1 MKLRLVRAVNRRL
14 SPAAAGHAEPAPFPR
29 SWLGRAGLGAGWL
42 LSAALGALAV
52 SAPAQPQAAPAAAA
66 PSAAGSAPAPAAS
79 ASAPAA
85 TDSTPV
91 NNSWLDAPTF
101 YELLLGEM
109 EISTGH
115 PADGFEVMLDAARR
129 SRDGAV
135 FQRAIEIAV
144 QGRSGD
150 RALLAAKA
158 WRQTL
163 PQSIEALRTQVQL
176 LVATEKL
183 DDLPG
188 PLKELIERQP
198 EAERSPVIAGLPRFL
213 AGVHD
218 KAQALRV
225 GQTALASYLE
235 QPATRTAARTSLGRL
250 AAAAQQND
258 LAMSYLTQAHRDD
271 PAAAG
276 PVLLAL
282 DLMGPKPEAEAV
294 VTDYLAR
301 PDALTPLRLAYV
313 QSLEQRQRLVDAVAQ
328 LRLAVAQQPDLAQAW
343 LSLGALLTEL
353 QEPREGIQALDRYF
367 ALQAAPAAEDGA
379 ATDEDTQAERL
390 RRTYDYACVVQADA
404 HEQLGDLKEAARW
417 LDKVPAERTD
427 LALLVRRASLMARQ
441 GQVDA
446 GLALVKNGAARG
458 NPDARARLLAQTQV
472 LRDAGRQQA
481 AFDLL
486 GAAVKQSPEDSG
498 LIYEQAMLAEQLKQ
512 YDTME
517 TLLRE
522 VMRLKADDAQAYN
535 ALGYSLAERGV
546 RLDEALKLIQQAMS
560 LAPDDPFILDSLGWV
575 YYRQGR
581 AADALKLLQQS
592 YAARPHAEVA
602 THLGE
607 VLWALGQ
614 HDEALRYWRE
624 AQRRERDNPAL
635 RETLQR
641 LKVKL

>member
-14 SPAAAGHAEPAPFPR
+14 LPATAGHAAAAPFAR
-29 SWLGRAGLGAGWL
+29 RWLGRAGLGAGWL

-52 SAPAQPQAAPAAAA
+52 SAPAQPNA
-66 PSAAGSAPAPAAS
+66 APAPATVP
-79 ASAPAA
+79 ASAPASGA
-85 TDSTPV
+85 AAAETAPV
-91 NNSWLDAPTF
+91 NNSWLDAPMF

-109 EISTGH
+109 EVSTGH

-129 SRDGAV
+129 SRDGTV

-150 RALLAAKA
+150 RALLAARA
-158 WRQTL
+158 WRQSL

-183 DDLPG
+183 DELAG

-213 AGVHD
+213 AGVRD
-218 KAQALRV
+218 KAQALSV
-225 GQTALASYLE
+225 GQTALAPYLDL
-235 QPATRTAARTSLGRL
+235 PATRTAARTSLGRL
-250 AAAAQQND
+250 AAAAQQSD
-258 LAMSYLTQAHRDD
+258 LAMGYLQQAHQDD

-294 VTDYLAR
+294 VKDYLAR
-301 PDALTPLRLAYV
+301 PDALTALRLAYV

-328 LRLAVAQQPDLAQAW
+328 LRLTVAQQPDMAQAW

-367 ALQAAPAAEDGA
+367 ALQAPPAAGEGDA
-379 ATDEDTQAERL
+379 SDDDNQDERL

-404 HEQLGDLKEAARW
+404 HEQLGELKEATRW

-427 LALLVRRASLMARQ
+427 LALLVRRASLMVRQ
-441 GQVDA
+441 GQVEA

-458 NPDARARLLAQTQV
+458 NPDARARLLAQAQV

-486 GAAVKQSPEDSG
+486 GEAVKQSPEDSG
-498 LIYEQAMLAEQLKQ
+498 LVYEQAMLAEQLKQ
-512 YDTME
+512 YDAME
-517 TLLRE
+517 ALLRE
-522 VMRLKADDAQAYN
+522 VIRLKADDAQAYN

-546 RLDEALKLIQQAMS
+546 RLDEALKLIQHAVE

-575 YYRQGR
+575 YFRQGR
-581 AADALKLLQQS
+581 ADEALKLLKQS

-607 VLWALGQ
+607 VLWAMGQ
-614 HDEALRYWRE
+614 RDEALRYWRE
-624 AQRRERDNPAL
+624 AQQRERDNTAL

>member
-1 MKLRLVRAVNRRL
+1 MKLRLVRAVYRRL
-14 SPAAAGHAEPAPFPR
+14 LPATAEHAAAAPFAR
-29 SWLGRAGLGAGWL
+29 RWLGRAGLGAGWL
-42 LSAALGALAV
+42 LSATLGALAV
-52 SAPAQPQAAPAAAA
+52 SAPAQPDASPAPATA
-66 PSAAGSAPAPAAS
+66 PATASASAPAAS

-85 TDSTPV
+85 AEPAPV
-91 NNSWLDAPTF
+91 NNSWLDAPMF

-115 PADGFEVMLDAARR
+115 PADGFDVMLDAARR
-129 SRDGAV
+129 ARDGAV

-150 RALLAAKA
+150 RALAAAKA
-158 WRQTL
+158 WRQSL

-183 DDLPG
+183 DELAG

-218 KAQALRV
+218 KAQALSV
-225 GQTALASYLE
+225 SQTALAAYLDA
-235 QPATRTAARTSLGRL
+235 PATRTAARTSLGRL
-250 AAAAQQND
+250 AAAAQQSD
-258 LAMSYLTQAHRDD
+258 LAMGYLQQAHRDD

-294 VTDYLAR
+294 VKDYLAR
-301 PDALTPLRLAYV
+301 PDALTALRLAYV

-328 LRLAVAQQPDLAQAW
+328 LRLTVAQQPDMTQAW

-367 ALQAAPAAEDGA
+367 ALQAAPAADDGDA
-379 ATDEDTQAERL
+379 GDDDDQNERT

-404 HEQLGDLKEAARW
+404 HEQLGELKEAARW
-417 LDKVPAERTD
+417 LDKVPADRTD
-427 LALLVRRASLMARQ
+427 LALLVRRASLMVRQ

-458 NPDARARLLAQTQV
+458 NPDARARLLAQAQV

-486 GAAVKQSPEDSG
+486 GEAVKQSPEDSG
-498 LIYEQAMLAEQLKQ
+498 LVYEQAMLAEQLKQ

-522 VMRLKADDAQAYN
+522 VIRLKSDDAQAYN
-535 ALGYSLAERGV
+535 ALGYSLAERDL
-546 RLDEALKLIQQAMS
+546 RLDEALKLIQHAVA

-575 YYRQGR
+575 YFRQGR
-581 AADALKLLQQS
+581 ADEALKLLQQS

-614 HDEALRYWRE
+614 RDEAMRYWRE
-624 AQRRERDNPAL
+624 AQRRERDNTAL

>member
-1 MKLRLVRAVNRRL
+1 
-14 SPAAAGHAEPAPFPR
+14 
-29 SWLGRAGLGAGWL
+29 
-42 LSAALGALAV
+42 V

-353 QEPREGIQALDRYF
+353 QEPREASRPWTAISRCRPHRRPKTARRPTRTTRPN
-367 ALQAAPAAEDGA
+367 ACAAPTTMPAWSRPTRMNSWAIS
-379 ATDEDTQAERL
+379 
-390 RRTYDYACVVQADA
+390 RRP
-404 HEQLGDLKEAARW
+404 
-417 LDKVPAERTD
+417 PAGWTRCPPNAPTW
-427 LALLVRRASLMARQ
+427 RCWC
-441 GQVDA
+441 A
-446 GLALVKNGAARG
+446 GPR
-458 NPDARARLLAQTQV
+458 
-472 LRDAGRQQA
+472 
-481 AFDLL
+481 
-486 GAAVKQSPEDSG
+486 
-498 LIYEQAMLAEQLKQ
+498 
-512 YDTME
+512 
-517 TLLRE
+517 
-522 VMRLKADDAQAYN
+522 
-535 ALGYSLAERGV
+535 
-546 RLDEALKLIQQAMS
+546 
-560 LAPDDPFILDSLGWV
+560 
-575 YYRQGR
+575 
-581 AADALKLLQQS
+581 
-592 YAARPHAEVA
+592 
-602 THLGE
+602 
-607 VLWALGQ
+607 
-614 HDEALRYWRE
+614 
-624 AQRRERDNPAL
+624 
-635 RETLQR
+635 
-641 LKVKL
+641 

>member
-1 MKLRLVRAVNRRL
+1 MLNLRPSR
-14 SPAAAGHAEPAPFPR
+14 AAG
-29 SWLGRAGLGAGWL
+29 W
-42 LSAALGALAV
+42 
-52 SAPAQPQAAPAAAA
+52 AAPDWGGLAAVGGPGRPGRVGPGPTAGRTGRPA
-66 PSAAGSAPAPAAS
+66 PSAAGSAPAAS

-379 ATDEDTQAERL
+379 APRTTRPNACAAPTTMPAWSRPTRMNSWAIS
-390 RRTYDYACVVQADA
+390 RRP
-404 HEQLGDLKEAARW
+404 
-417 LDKVPAERTD
+417 PAGWTRCPPNAPTW
-427 LALLVRRASLMARQ
+427 RCWC
-441 GQVDA
+441 A
-446 GLALVKNGAARG
+446 GPR
-458 NPDARARLLAQTQV
+458 
-472 LRDAGRQQA
+472 
-481 AFDLL
+481 
-486 GAAVKQSPEDSG
+486 
-498 LIYEQAMLAEQLKQ
+498 
-512 YDTME
+512 
-517 TLLRE
+517 
-522 VMRLKADDAQAYN
+522 
-535 ALGYSLAERGV
+535 
-546 RLDEALKLIQQAMS
+546 
-560 LAPDDPFILDSLGWV
+560 
-575 YYRQGR
+575 
-581 AADALKLLQQS
+581 
-592 YAARPHAEVA
+592 
-602 THLGE
+602 
-607 VLWALGQ
+607 
-614 HDEALRYWRE
+614 
-624 AQRRERDNPAL
+624 
-635 RETLQR
+635 
-641 LKVKL
+641 